1 MAYNNFKMNSKKDSI
16 TAEFEVF
23 YDSSALDIFVMVLE
37 REILLGTVLLQRTLV
52 IQIYVGENSIS
63 LVLAFSLVSKQ
74 HNEFTWC

>member
-1 MAYNNFKMNSKKDSI
+1 MNSKKDSI

-63 LVLAFSLVSKQ
+63 LVHAFSLVSKQ

>member
-1 MAYNNFKMNSKKDSI
+1 MNSKKDSI